1 MPTNSTKKVLIMP
14 SWWRLADNTRKDTV
28 WNLRITGLELQ
39 ERLPL
44 LPMPLFSSLNI
55 FAKCFKWRNIQ
66 TILLRI
72 TVDKLWFLIIWSHRN
87 SWSSCSKTERT
98 MRGSAVKAESRRLL
112 RERQQI
118 FRDSYT
124 KRSWTGQ
131 KTWPVL
137 VVLLVWTLVRKLCLL
152 YDFYRVF

>member
-1 MPTNSTKKVLIMP
+1 MPTNSTKKVLTMP

-44 LPMPLFSSLNI
+44 LPMLPLSSLNI
-55 FAKCFKWRNIQ
+55 YAKCFKWRNIQ
-66 TILLRI
+66 TVLLRI
-72 TVDKLWFLIIWSHRN
+72 TVDKLWFLTTWSHRN
-87 SWSSCSKTERT
+87 SWLSCSRMERT
-98 MRGSAVKAESRRLL
+98 TRGSVVKVESRRLL
-112 RERQQI
+112 KERQQI

-131 KTWPVL
+131 KMWPVL
-137 VVLLVWTLVRKLCLL
+137 EALLVWTSVRRPCLL
-152 YDFYRVF
+152 FDLYSVF